1 MAQVSSVI
9 KSLWSK
15 NGYKNKEYLNQNVM
29 IADLYLFLCGWNRE
43 KYDASQTDNPIR
55 DALNEK
61 GLHSLPYNVDGHT
74 ILDTLCPNTIQVIEG
89 RTHSLFNNLVLYP
102 FWNSF

>member
-1 MAQVSSVI
+1 MFTKI
-9 KSLWSK
+9 
-15 NGYKNKEYLNQNVM
+15 YRNQNVM

-43 KYDASQTDNPIR
+43 KYDASPTDNPIR

-102 FWNSF
+102 FKVCWNSF

>member
-1 MAQVSSVI
+1 MLWNYFDRKMVI
-9 KSLWSK
+9 
-15 NGYKNKEYLNQNVM
+15 EDYLNQNVM
-29 IADLYLFLCGWNRE
+29 ISDLHLFLCGWNRE

-61 GLHSLPYNVDGHT
+61 GLHSLANDVDGHT

-89 RTHSLFNNLVLYP
+89 KPHSLLSNLVLLQFKVKFLR
-102 FWNSF
+102 FW